1 MGRVNLDLTFRR
13 ELVDDASEDP
23 TTPYLLLCLLL
34 IQIMSQSGPEVRQAM
49 PSGLHLKQ
57 VSHRAVSKYRLR

>member
-13 ELVDDASEDP
+13 ELVEDASEDP

-49 PSGLHLKQ
+49 PI
-57 VSHRAVSKYRLR
+57 